1 MNDFQIWIM
10 HTRPNKFKLFSWLIM
25 KAQKTNFSHMVIYYV
40 HPDSKMFLKNNTIV
54 KKIQMESVGKFDFC
68 GFYIPLLG
76 RSYDFKS
83 IIGLAFK
90 SLGLKRSNKIGRNRT
105 KLICSELVA
114 LYLER
119 FYGVEIVD
127 SDNYGLNETQRV
139 INDIYKR

>member
-1 MNDFQIWIM
+1 
-10 HTRPNKFKLFSWLIM
+10 M

-40 HPDSKMFLKNNTIV
+40 HPDSREMVLDASGMSVRVQEYKMFLKNNTIV